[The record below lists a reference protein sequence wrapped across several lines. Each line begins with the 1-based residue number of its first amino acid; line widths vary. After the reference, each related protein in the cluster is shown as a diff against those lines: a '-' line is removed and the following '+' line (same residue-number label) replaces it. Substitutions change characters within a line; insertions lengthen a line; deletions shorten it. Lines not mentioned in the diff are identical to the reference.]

1 MSIWTINNKKQEKF
15 LRRKADD
22 FDFKKHGKKE
32 IRELAAKMRREM
44 NKAGGIGLSANQLG
58 LNMKVFVAKIDN
70 KFYAL
75 FNPKITKE
83 SAEKNL
89 MEEGCLSVPG
99 KFGYVER
106 ADKVVLEA
114 FNINGKKVK
123 IKAWGLLARVFQ
135 HEADHLNGVLF
146 IDKTKKIYKLS
157 ENNAQKI

>member
-1 MSIWTINNKKQEKF
+1 MNIWTINNKKQEKF

-32 IRELAAKMRREM
+32 IQKLVRRMRREM
-44 NKAGGIGLSANQLG
+44 DKAEGIGLSANQLG

-114 FNINGKKVK
+114 FNISGKKVK
-123 IKAWGLLARVFQ
+123 IKAWRLLARVFQ
-135 HEADHLNGVLF
+135 HEADHLNGILF
-146 IDKTKKIYKLS
+146 IDRTKKIYKLS